1 MSTHVF
7 VYKARDRA
15 GNLSSGEVQ
24 SDSKTAAAAALR
36 VRGLAVVDIDAKR
49 GAMGLGDIMDRY
61 RRVKS
66 RDVTVM
72 ARQLAT
78 MIASGLSLLRALY
91 ILEDQ
96 TNSPKLKATIGA
108 VRADV
113 EVGTALSVAMAKHPT
128 VFNDLFVAMVRAG
141 EVGGNLEEVLE
152 RVASQLEKD
161 DNLRRTVRSAMVYP
175 CMIAGF
181 AVVILI
187 AMILFIIPVFQKMF
201 TDLNAKLPALTRFM
215 IGLSSAGRHYW
226 YLFILGAGVGIWLFR
241 RWKRTDRGR
250 LQWDTI
256 KLRFP
261 MQIGDI
267 VRKIA
272 IARFS
277 RTLGT
282 LTASGVPI
290 LQALDITARTAG
302 NRVIADPM
310 VQVVER
316 VKGGESLAPPLASI
330 GVFPMMV
337 TQMVA
342 VGEETGALDS
352 MLHKIADFYDEEVA
366 AKLKALTSIL
376 EPMMMIVVGAIVG
389 LVVISM
395 YLPLFSV
402 IKVIGSQTS

>member
-1 MSTHVF
+1 MSTTF
-7 VYKARDRA
+7 EYTARDRT
-15 GNLSSGEVQ
+15 GSQTQGEIE
-24 SDSKTAAAAALR
+24 SDSKSAAAAALR
-36 VRGLAVVDIDAKR
+36 VRGLAIVDLNEKKGGSLEIN
-49 GAMGLGDIMDRY
+49 LDRFKK
-61 RRVKS
+61 VKTNE
-66 RDVTVM
+66 VTVL

-96 TNSPKLKATIGA
+96 SSNVKLKATIA
-108 VRADV
+108 SVRQDV
-113 EVGTALSVAMAKHPT
+113 EIGTSLSIAMGKHPT
-128 VFNDLFVAMVRAG
+128 VFNDLFVSMVRAG

-152 RVASQLEKD
+152 RVAIQLEKD
-161 DNLRRTVRSAMVYP
+161 DNLRRTVKSAMVYP
-175 CMIAGF
+175 VMIGIF
-181 AVVILI
+181 ALVILI
-187 AMILFIIPVFQKMF
+187 AMILFIIPIFQKMF
-201 TDLNAKLPALTRFM
+201 EDLGAKLPALTQFM
-215 IGLSSAGRHYW
+215 INLSEAGKSHW
-226 YLFILGAGVGIWLFR
+226 YLFLAGGIGFVYAFR
-241 RWKRTDRGR
+241 KWKNSHKGR
-250 LQWDTI
+250 KQWDTL
-256 KLRFP
+256 KLRTP

-272 IARFS
+272 VARFT

-310 VQVVER
+310 VRVVER
-316 VKGGESLAPPLASI
+316 VKEGEPLAAPLTSL

-337 TQMVA
+337 TQMIA
-342 VGEETGALDS
+342 VGEETGALDT
-352 MLHKIADFYDEEVA
+352 MLHKIADFYDDEIA

-376 EPMMMIVVGAIVG
+376 EPIMMMVIGAIVG

-402 IKVIGSQTS
+402 IKTIGEQTG

>member
-1 MSTHVF
+1 VSTF
-7 VYKARDRA
+7 VYTARDRS
-15 GNLSSGEVQ
+15 GNTSKGEI
-24 SDSKTAAAAALR
+24 DGESKTAAAAALR
-36 VRGLAVVDIDAKR
+36 VRGLAVVEIDEKK
-49 GAMGLGDIMDRY
+49 GGGLEINLDRFQ
-61 RRVKS
+61 RVQS

-72 ARQLAT
+72 ARQMAT

-96 TNSPKLKATIGA
+96 TTNKKLKATITA
-108 VRADV
+108 VRQDV
-113 EVGTALSVAMAKHPT
+113 EVGTSLSVAMGKHPT
-128 VFNDLFVAMVRAG
+128 VFNDLFVSMVRAG

-152 RVASQLEKD
+152 RVAIQLEKD
-161 DNLRRTVRSAMVYP
+161 DNLKRTVKSAMVYP
-175 CMIAGF
+175 IMIGSF
-181 AVVILI
+181 ALLILV
-187 AMILFIIPVFQKMF
+187 AMILFIIPIFKKMF
-201 TDLNAKLPALTRFM
+201 DDLDAKLPALTQFM
-215 IGLSSAGRHYW
+215 IDLSNAGRSRW
-226 YLFILGAGVGIWLFR
+226 YLFFLGGVALVYGFKK
-241 RWKRTDRGR
+241 WKASDGGR
-250 LQWDTI
+250 KQWDTF

-267 VRKIA
+267 VRKVA
-272 IARFS
+272 VARFT

-302 NRVIADPM
+302 NRVISDPM
-310 VQVVER
+310 VKVVER
-316 VKGGESLAPPLASI
+316 VKEGESLAVPLQSL

-352 MLHKIADFYDEEVA
+352 MLHKIADFYDDEVA

-376 EPMMMIVVGAIVG
+376 EPIMMIVIGAIVG
-389 LVVISM
+389 VVVIAM

-402 IKVIGSQTS
+402 IKAIGAQNG

>member
-1 MSTHVF
+1 MSTTF
-7 VYKARDRA
+7 AYKARDRA
-15 GNLSSGEVQ
+15 GNTTQGEIEG
-24 SDSKTAAAAALR
+24 DSKSAAAAALR
-36 VRGLAVVDIDAKR
+36 VRGLSVVEIDAKK
-49 GAMGLGDIMDRY
+49 GAGFEINLDKLQRIQ
-61 RRVKS
+61 S

-96 TNSPKLKATIGA
+96 TTSKKLKAAIIA
-108 VRADV
+108 VRQDV
-113 EVGTALSVAMAKHPT
+113 EVGTSLSVAMGKHPR
-128 VFNDLFVAMVRAG
+128 VFNDLFVSMVRAG

-152 RVASQLEKD
+152 RVAIQLEKD
-161 DNLRRTVRSAMVYP
+161 DNLRRTVKSAMVYP
-175 CMIAGF
+175 IMIGAF
-181 AVVILI
+181 ALLILV
-187 AMILFIIPVFQKMF
+187 AMILFIIPVFKKMF
-201 TDLNAKLPALTRFM
+201 DDLGGKLPALTQFM
-215 IGLSSAGRHYW
+215 IDLSDAGRSRW
-226 YLFILGAGVGIWLFR
+226 YLFLLGGAGVVYGFK
-241 RWKRTDRGR
+241 RWKRSKMGR
-250 LQWDTI
+250 LQWDTF

-272 IARFS
+272 VARFT

-302 NRVIADPM
+302 NRVISDPM
-310 VQVVER
+310 DRVVER
-316 VKGGESLAPPLASI
+316 VKEGESLAGPLATL

-337 TQMVA
+337 TQMIA

-352 MLHKIADFYDEEVA
+352 MLHKIADFYDDEVA

-376 EPMMMIVVGAIVG
+376 EPLMMIVIGAIVG
-389 LVVISM
+389 LVVIAM
-395 YLPLFSV
+395 YLPLFSI
-402 IKVIGSQTS
+402 IKTIGAQTG